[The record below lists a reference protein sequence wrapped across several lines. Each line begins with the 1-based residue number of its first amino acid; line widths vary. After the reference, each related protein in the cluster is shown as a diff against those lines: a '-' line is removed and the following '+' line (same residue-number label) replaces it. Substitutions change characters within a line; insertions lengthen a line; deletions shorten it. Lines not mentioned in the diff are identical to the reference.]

1 MSWGIGRYERIAPT
15 LLPASEAAVA
25 QAEVRSDEHVLDL
38 GCGSGNATELLARTG
53 ARVTAVDPE
62 ARLLGVAGQR
72 LAASGLEAAF
82 LQGVA
87 GDIPLADA
95 SVDVVV
101 SAFAMVFAPDPD
113 RVVSEI
119 SRVLRQPGRLIFTA
133 WIPEGA
139 MFEVTRDRRLAL
151 EGSARP
157 LTVAPLP
164 WHDLGAVAEAFAPYG
179 FDVRCHEHQLAFTGA
194 SADEFVDVELT
205 EHPMWVLA
213 RSVLEPRGEWA
224 ALQELSRERFRA
236 ANEDPAAFRVTSRYV
251 VVTATR
257 R

>member
-15 LLPASEAAVA
+15 LLPASETAVA
-25 QAEVRSDEHVLDL
+25 QAAVRSDERALDL

-62 ARLLGVAGQR
+62 ARLLEVAGQR
-72 LAASGLEAAF
+72 LEANGLAASF

-101 SAFAMVFAPDPD
+101 SVFAMVFAPDPD

-119 SRVLRQPGRLIFTA
+119 NRVLRQPGRLIFTA

-157 LTVAPLP
+157 LTVAPLA
-164 WHDLGAVAEAFAPYG
+164 WHEIGSVAEAFSPYG
-179 FDVRCHEHQLAFTGA
+179 FDVRSQEHELAFTGA
-194 SADEFVDVELT
+194 SADEFVDVELA

-213 RSVLEPRGEWA
+213 RSVLEPRGEWS
-224 ALQELSRERFRA
+224 ALQERSRESFRA

-251 VVTATR
+251 VMTATR
-257 R
+257 D